1 MGENS
6 SVGKIE
12 PELFKKIFRLAFP
25 ERPEDKLDM
34 LVEKIRNVEK
44 TDGSIPIHSIAML
57 IYLSCDGKTEDNLGQ
72 MFNLFDTD
80 GNGTISVEELL
91 NMMAFFIEIGMD
103 TGNVD
108 MASTMAEVFQKGDRN
123 KDDKLNKQEFVIG
136 MSGHPVTAKI
146 LQVKAIDALL
156 STF

>member
-1 MGENS
+1 MGGDTGAEGKGISMGNTQARNRLKAQDFAYIAKNTAFLTNDVVRDYHKEILENS

-57 IYLSCDGKTEDNLGQ
+57 IYLFCDGRQKIILDRCSTYLTQ
-72 MFNLFDTD
+72 MAMAP
-80 GNGTISVEELL
+80 SV
-91 NMMAFFIEIGMD
+91 
-103 TGNVD
+103 
-108 MASTMAEVFQKGDRN
+108 S
-123 KDDKLNKQEFVIG
+123 
-136 MSGHPVTAKI
+136 
-146 LQVKAIDALL
+146 L
-156 STF
+156 SCS